1 MLFFFFGYIQCI
13 APAPFYGLPC
23 AEDPT
28 EKKTRN
34 IWLSKHGGK
43 YGKIERSEREFSCL
57 GLRVFDYFVIV
68 D

>member
-1 MLFFFFGYIQCI
+1 MY
-13 APAPFYGLPC
+13 C
-23 AEDPT
+23 ACPLLWLAMCRRPNR
-28 EKKTRN
+28 KKTRN